1 MVVNLLAG
9 VVFGLSAGFSP
20 GPLLTFLISQT
31 LKYGIKEGIRVALAP
46 LLTDLPIIIITIF
59 VLMRLAHFRV
69 LLGSISLIGGS
80 FVLYLTYE
88 SFRTTKLNVNTGNAK
103 LRSLSKGAIVN
114 ALNPHPYLFWL
125 TVGAPAMI
133 RAWPESRWTA
143 VAFVASFY
151 ICLVGSK
158 ILLAALVGRTRRLL
172 MGKAYK
178 YLMRI
183 LGVLLLIF
191 AVLLFRDG
199 LHLLGLP

>member
-1 MVVNLLAG
+1 MVVNLVAG

-31 LKYGIKEGIRVALAP
+31 LKYGIKEGVRVALAP

-80 FVLYLTYE
+80 FVLYLAYE
-88 SFRTTKLNVNTGNAK
+88 SFRTSKLDVNMEDAK

-125 TVGAPAMI
+125 TVGAPKMI
-133 RAWPESRWTA
+133 RAWPESPMTA

-151 ICLVGSK
+151 MCLVGSK
-158 ILLAALVGRTRRLL
+158 IFLAALVGKTRQLL
-172 MGKAYK
+172 MGRAYK

-183 LGVLLLIF
+183 LGALLLIF

-199 LHLLGLP
+199 LNLLELP